1 VKRFLP
7 WLSAVFIRLLY
18 ATLRV
23 RHIDVDKIEKLSQ
36 YIFTFW
42 HEHLIVMLH
51 ARYRRPIQVLVSQ
64 SRDGEYIA
72 STFAHYDV
80 DVSRGSTTR
89 GFGPRRR
96 PRISCRASCSRCR
109 RQLVRSDEYKPS
121 RRNSAP
127 TSPGFLHASACLRR
141 RSRYSAVNVR
151 RSTFAGTSGSGGVVR
166 DGPAG
171 PATPVA
177 LRAPSAASPAGPS
190 ISTPVASMRSI
201 HQTLPAPH

>member
-1 VKRFLP
+1 MKRFLP

-72 STFAHYDV
+72 STFSHYDV
-80 DVSRGSTTR
+80 DVARGSTTR
-89 GFGPRRR
+89 GGSAALRDMIRAARSGSNIVFTPDGPKGPRRVLKEGV
-96 PRISCRASCSRCR
+96 IWAA
-109 RQLVRSDEYKPS
+109 Q
-121 RRNSAP
+121 
-127 TSPGFLHASACLRR
+127 
-141 RSRYSAVNVR
+141 
-151 RSTFAGTSGSGGVVR
+151 STGLPIV
-166 DGPAG
+166 
-171 PATPVA
+171 PVA
-177 LRAPSAASPAGPS
+177 FSAKKKS
-190 ISTPVASMRSI
+190 
-201 HQTLPAPH
+201 